1 MKKQSTT
8 SQTSIRDENP
18 TILYNATTHHWA
30 HAEQIRWTLLYNYL
44 MASTILLLA
53 WATVFTS
60 CNSWRALLMT
70 TLSIGGIF
78 ISALWLGLGIRATG
92 FVKMYASLGTSL
104 ESEAQNQSSGDVT
117 VKGPFSSAAI
127 HRSKIKGLAKAAQSG
142 FIFKCVPIIF
152 IIIFGVL
159 TFVSLS

>member
-1 MKKQSTT
+1 MKKRSTT
-8 SQTSIRDENP
+8 GQTSIRDENP
-18 TILYNATTHHWA
+18 TIRYNATTHHWA

-53 WATVFTS
+53 WATVFAS
-60 CNSWRALLMT
+60 DNSWRALLMT

-78 ISALWLGLGIRATG
+78 ISVLWVGLGIRATG
-92 FVKMYASLGTSL
+92 FVKMYASLGMSL
-104 ESEAQNQSSGDVT
+104 ESEIQNQTSNVT
-117 VKGPFSSAAI
+117 AKGPFSSAAA
-127 HRSKIKGLAKAAQSG
+127 HRSEVKGLAKAAQSG
-142 FIFKCVPIIF
+142 FILKCVPILF